1 MKISVIIPAYN
12 SEAYLAETLDC
23 LLSQTLKDIQ
33 IIVVNDGSIDGTDK
47 IIEEYAKKSDKILPV
62 FQQNA
67 GVSAARNNGIEKADG
82 EYILFLDSDDL
93 LSENALESI
102 YNSLKETD
110 SDLAICRMETFGIGG
125 NAVNPVVEEIAEKKS
140 VDCYDKRLLWT
151 FLLGNKCFRTDLIK
165 KYGIC
170 FSPIKYSEDGVF
182 IMQFIHT
189 AKPRI
194 TGVYDAVFKYR
205 KHSLSVT
212 QRVNTPLLTDFST
225 AMKSVYSCAETS
237 FEGCTEKKEEYLQ
250 EILRKSYSALIN
262 EFYRMLWA
270 SEDEEALAFMGKFA
284 DELISKMN
292 RETKKACQSLTQDM
306 DKLCFSKAEIAE
318 NPMVTVIAKNPT
330 EEFLSSL
337 YKQTMPVFEFITSEK
352 STVKHSE
359 NTVILPEKAF
369 RSKVKKKAK
378 GKITLTLKGNEKL
391 DSRLLK
397 VISHFKNSKKIG
409 FLPNFIIRQGAY
421 LFLKIK

>member
-33 IIVVNDGSIDGTDK
+33 IIVVNDGSTDGTGR

-67 GVSAARNNGIEKADG
+67 GVSAARNNGIEKAEG
-82 EYILFLDSDDL
+82 EYTFFLDSDDL
-93 LSENALESI
+93 LSQNALESI
-102 YNSLKETD
+102 CNSLDETG
-110 SDLAICRMETFGIGG
+110 SDLAICRIETFGMGG
-125 NAVNPVVEEIAEKKS
+125 NAVNPIVEEIAKENS
-140 VDCYDKRLLWT
+140 IDCYDKRLLWN

-165 KYGIC
+165 KHVIR
-170 FSPIKYSEDGVF
+170 FSPVKYSEDGVF

-194 TGVYDAVFKYR
+194 TGVHNAVFRYR
-205 KHSLSVT
+205 RHSLSVT
-212 QRVNTPLLTDFST
+212 QRVNTPLMTDFST
-225 AMKSVYSCAETS
+225 AMKSVYSCAEGS
-237 FEGCTEKKEEYLQ
+237 FEDHPEKKEEYLQ

-270 SEDEEALAFMGKFA
+270 AEDEEALAFMGKFA

-292 RETKKACQSLTQDM
+292 SETKKACLSLTQDM
-306 DKLCFSKAEIAE
+306 DRLCFSKAEIAE
-318 NPMVTVIAKNPT
+318 KPMVTVIAKQPT

-337 YKQTMPVFEFITSEK
+337 YKQTMPVFELITAENSA
-352 STVKHSE
+352 VMHSE
-359 NTVILPEKAF
+359 NTVIIPEKAF
-369 RSKVKKKAK
+369 RSEAKKKAK

-409 FLPNFIIRQGAY
+409 FLPNFIIIQGAY
-421 LFLKIK
+421 LFLKLK